1 MNFGGEGWWYVC
13 DHVSGRPSGV
23 RTLCHALTL
32 FANMK
37 NNVHAIVKHG
47 VLGVLRVEKL
57 SFDVRFMPFGAE
69 VPQK

>member
-1 MNFGGEGWWYVC
+1 MYVSTC
-13 DHVSGRPSGV
+13 PAAAAVRRPASL
-23 RTLCHALTL
+23 TLCHALTL

-69 VPQK
+69 GPQK